1 MVERYRVRVR
11 RKLRTLAEGEK
22 PNPYHPDSGWYVKV
36 PSDYTPTFKVVESK
50 EDGTIMSEA
59 DAKEVKEMY
68 DLYYGKAMLVR
79 VDD

>member
-11 RKLRTLAEGEK
+11 RKPRK
-22 PNPYHPDSGWYVKV
+22 PDEETNPYHPDSGWYVKV

-50 EDGTIMSEA
+50 EDGTVMSEA